1 MSDHSQGQKI
11 GENISAWSLQSLFCS
26 LRIIMCFLKY
36 RFQGHDYGTERC
48 YVWWSCNDQSCITL
62 QIPLSVKKF
71 LIHGISVRL
80 VLSSLCGWF
89 KSQTQNAKWF
99 SVTPLHPAMK
109 GQSWSL
115 TQSQKNGVGMVQ
127 YGTKSWQW
135 VMVRGWTSAFLCSLG
150 YNYHFQCTEN
160 RNVIILALQNC
171 TDHPYQKNIWLKTQL
186 LRYHFKITTL
196 RFLCKVK

>member
-71 LIHGISVRL
+71 LIHGISVRM

-99 SVTPLHPAMK
+99 SVTPLHPA
-109 GQSWSL
+109 QSWSL

-127 YGTKSWQW
+127 YGTIPTADSESWLEAELPLFCVAW
-135 VMVRGWTSAFLCSLG
+135 DITITSNVPRIGMSL
-150 YNYHFQCTEN
+150 FS
-160 RNVIILALQNC
+160 
-171 TDHPYQKNIWLKTQL
+171 
-186 LRYHFKITTL
+186 
-196 RFLCKVK
+196 LCKTAQTTHIKKTFD